1 MVSLYGY
8 IDLILDDISEE
19 IAVEWKVRAI
29 RGATTAAKNT
39 KEEITVVVEELLD
52 HLKERNELA
61 PEEIVSVIFTMTPDL
76 DAIFPAAIARLY
88 LGWDKVPLLD
98 MQQMQVKGSLKQCIR
113 VLIHLNTT
121 KPQNEMK
128 HSYLRG
134 AQDLR

>member
-39 KEEITVVVEELLD
+39 KEEITVVVTELIH
-52 HLKERNELA
+52 HLKKLNELD
-61 PEEIVSVIFTMTPDL
+61 PEDLVSVIFTMTPDL
-76 DAIFPAAIARLY
+76 DAIFPAAIARSC
-88 LGWDKVPLLD
+88 LGWDNVPLLD
-98 MQQMQVKGSLKQCIR
+98 MQQMQIKGSLKQCIR

-121 KPQNEMK
+121 KPQSEMK

-134 AQDLR
+134 AKDLR